1 MSEDL
6 HSRYERRTAFAWQVH
21 ADTEIDDAM
30 IERLVRGFYGHIQ
43 QDEVLGPIFD
53 ERIQKWEPHLRR
65 MCEFW
70 SSVILMSGRY
80 HGHPMIKHLPL
91 PVDATHFDRWL
102 MIFETTAQELCP
114 ENAANH
120 FIKLAHRIATSLEL
134 GIASNRGLLLGKG
147 ERLPAN

>member
-1 MSEDL
+1 MSEDF
-6 HSRYERRTAFAWQVH
+6 HSRYERRAAFASQVH
-21 ADTEIDDAM
+21 ADTEIDDEM

-43 QDEVLGPIFD
+43 QDEVLGPIFA
-53 ERIQKWEPHLRR
+53 ERIHNWEPHLRR

-70 SSVILMSGRY
+70 SSVTLMSGRY
-80 HGHPMIKHLPL
+80 HGQPMIKHLPL

-114 ENAANH
+114 ANAANH